1 MPEREPPPHQVP
13 IAEAAHYVLQAAR
26 GDGISLSLG
35 QLNAI
40 CYYAQGLYGAMR
52 GERLFA
58 EPVIATLDG
67 PVFPDL
73 MREFEGCGDDL
84 PAPSEPVK
92 LPRVLQAS
100 ALRDA
105 MRRFRRLEQDR
116 PDDPWRAVAAACGT
130 GGEIA
135 PEEIADFIRRMS
147 SSFNPAGRVKP
158 DWDRAIARL
167 QRPEVVEAVKGP
179 GYTAAERERRWA

>member
-1 MPEREPPPHQVP
+1 MPGREPPHQVP
-13 IAEAAHYVLQAAR
+13 IAEAARYVLQAAQ
-26 GDGISLSLG
+26 GDGISVSLG

-40 CYYAQGLYGAMR
+40 CYYAQGLYGVMR

-58 EPVIATLDG
+58 EPVIATSDG

-84 PAPSEPVK
+84 PVPSERVE
-92 LPRVLQAS
+92 LPRILQAS

-105 MRRFRRLEQDR
+105 MRRFRRLDQDR
-116 PDDPWRAVAAACGT
+116 PDDPWRVVAAACGA

-135 PEEIADFIRRMS
+135 PGEIADFIRRMS
-147 SSFNPAGRVKP
+147 SSFELAGQVKP
-158 DWDRAIARL
+158 DWDRAIERL
-167 QRPEVVEAVKGP
+167 QHPEVVEAIKGP
-179 GYTAAERERRWA
+179 GHATIASERRWA

>member
-1 MPEREPPPHQVP
+1 MPERKPPPHQVP
-13 IAEAAHYVLQAAR
+13 VVEAARYVLQAAR
-26 GDGISLSLG
+26 GDGISVSLG

-40 CYYAQGLYGAMR
+40 CYYAQGLYGVMR
-52 GERLFA
+52 GKRLFA
-58 EPVIATLDG
+58 EPVVATPDG
-67 PVFPDL
+67 PVFPEL
-73 MREFEGCGDDL
+73 MREFEDCGDDL
-84 PAPSEPVK
+84 PAPSEPVE

-105 MRRFRRLEQDR
+105 MRRFRRLDQER

-135 PEEIADFIRRMS
+135 PGEIADFVRRMS
-147 SSFNPAGRVKP
+147 SSLDSAGQLKP

-179 GYTAAERERRWA
+179 GHAAAVRERRWA